1 MIFGIAGQ
9 STERCSWCGEPIAPG
24 DGWRLHEQPG
34 ARKAAFCRLEH
45 AVPWAMRGARWE
57 PGETGEQP
65 TPTECA
71 RCGATLG
78 DVRLV
83 LVRHRGEHR
92 IPDAFCSVDH
102 MADWAKSG
110 GRWG

>member
-1 MIFGIAGQ
+1 
-9 STERCSWCGEPIAPG
+9 
-24 DGWRLHEQPG
+24 
-34 ARKAAFCRLEH
+34 
-45 AVPWAMRGARWE
+45 MRGARWE
-57 PGETGEQP
+57 PGETGEPQQGS
-65 TPTECA
+65 ECA
-71 RCGATLG
+71 QCGTALG
-78 DVRLV
+78 DVQIV